1 MSHHPAEQFSSE
13 LLQRSQ
19 AITRHDCLHLF
30 SLLPKAELR
39 TNVDRAGEK
48 FLCGSFRHGGIHG
61 VFSATREFPL
71 SVAALI
77 AFDRISMPD
86 FQFSSI
92 AVHRD
97 VPTSCHKDT
106 NNFTDHN
113 LVCPLSDFAGGEIWV
128 NEPGGSAMRPVN
140 GSQLPGT
147 QRAVCAGPVTFPART
162 CLHSTEPWTGSRVVL
177 IAYAGGDHHAM
188 SVSDRTFL
196 TQLGFPL
203 PQDSSTDC
211 PPVAWQP
218 DVPDD
223 LKPFLNRVKAR
234 IAGRPLSELVFL
246 EFFCGSGGL
255 CTEVRRKGLSGSRG
269 IDHQAGAGVKCP
281 VISIDLA
288 TAGGQS
294 LAGEMLTRPDVVA
307 CHFAPPC
314 GTASAARSI
323 PGRNA
328 PRPLR
333 HSQAPDGVPDLR
345 GLDLTRVSTA
355 NKLYSLVACLVSKCN
370 ELGILWCIEN
380 PNRSL
385 FWATKPIVSLLR
397 CPHIRARLHH
407 GMFGSQRRKHTLLCH
422 AIPFLQ
428 VMQVSCDGSHE
439 HLPWGRL
446 PDGGWAT
453 KSEVAYPPLMC
464 RCLARSFV
472 SQLQALD
479 AKPLPP
485 NLHAAE
491 LQPARAAQ
499 IAASHQPSKRLPPLV
514 AEYANVVTVTGPT
527 SLVPSAPKLEA
538 AWAVS
543 SGCVTQP
550 PVQLLPEGSKRLSSF
565 PAGSDPEGLESI
577 ITARFGVP
585 WSPADFVA
593 QPIKC
598 KHPKLLASALP
609 APLKECIDRCVSMS
623 PVEIAKERT
632 ANLRQWMLRAKEL
645 TAAGEEPL
653 VSPHCKDILANKSM
667 KLLGE
672 LIRES
677 GYGDSKLPRDIGK
690 GFDLLGP
697 IPDSSGVLPKKA
709 TYASLS
715 VPEVREVASDNQRC
729 VWQAVLDSAKS
740 MSADEM
746 AVAAEIYKLTLAERD
761 EHLVEGPFSLE
772 DLPADAI
779 LTRRFGVVQSSWD
792 AAKGSVK
799 KIRPIERTQLTCLQ
813 SLISPWNIFPRMGRM
828 SGFSSFR
835 CAFIA
840 T

>member
-1 MSHHPAEQFSSE
+1 
-13 LLQRSQ
+13 
-19 AITRHDCLHLF
+19 
-30 SLLPKAELR
+30 
-39 TNVDRAGEK
+39 
-48 FLCGSFRHGGIHG
+48 
-61 VFSATREFPL
+61 
-71 SVAALI
+71 
-77 AFDRISMPD
+77 
-86 FQFSSI
+86 
-92 AVHRD
+92 
-97 VPTSCHKDT
+97 
-106 NNFTDHN
+106 
-113 LVCPLSDFAGGEIWV
+113 
-128 NEPGGSAMRPVN
+128 
-140 GSQLPGT
+140 
-147 QRAVCAGPVTFPART
+147 
-162 CLHSTEPWTGSRVVL
+162 
-177 IAYAGGDHHAM
+177 M

-203 PQDSSTDC
+203 PNDSGTDC

-218 DVPDD
+218 EVPDD
-223 LKPFLNRVKAR
+223 LRPFLSRVKAR

-255 CTEVRRKGLSGSRG
+255 CVEVRKKGLSGSRG

-288 TAGGQS
+288 TASGHS
-294 LAGEMLTRPDVVA
+294 LALEMLTRQDVVA

-328 PRPLR
+328 PLPLR
-333 HSQAPDGVPDLR
+333 TSQAPDGVPDLR

-355 NKLYSLVACLVSKCN
+355 NKLYSLVASLVNKCN

-385 FWATKPIVSLLR
+385 FWATKPITSLLR
-397 CPHIRARLHH
+397 CPHLCTRLHH
-407 GMFGSQRRKHTLLCH
+407 CMFGSQRRKHTLLCH

-446 PDGGWAT
+446 PNGGWAT
-453 KSEVAYPPLMC
+453 KAEVAYPPLMC
-464 RCLARSFV
+464 RCLAHSFV
-472 SQLQALD
+472 SQLQALG

-485 NLHAAE
+485 TLHDAE

-499 IAASHQPSKRLPPLV
+499 VATSHQPSKRLPPLV
-514 AEYANVVTVTGPT
+514 SEYAYVVTVTGPA
-527 SLVPSAPKLEA
+527 SLVPSALTLDA
-538 AWAVS
+538 TWHLA
-543 SGCVTQP
+543 SGCTAQP
-550 PVQLLPEGSKRLSSF
+550 SVQQLPAGSKRLSSF
-565 PAGSDPEGLESI
+565 PARGDPEGRESI
-577 ITARFGVP
+577 VTTKFGVP

-593 QPIKC
+593 QAIKC

-609 APLKECIDRCVSMS
+609 APLKECIDHCVSRS
-623 PVEIAKERT
+623 PVEIARERT

-645 TAAGEEPL
+645 NAEGEEPL
-653 VSPHCKDILANKSM
+653 VSSHCKDILANKSM

-672 LIRES
+672 MIHES

-715 VPEVREVASDNQRC
+715 VPEVREVAHDNQKC
-729 VWQAVLDSAKS
+729 VWQAVLDSAES
-740 MSADEM
+740 MSAEDM

-761 EHLVEGPFSLE
+761 EHWVEGPFFFFLGG
-772 DLPADAI
+772 L
-779 LTRRFGVVQSSWD
+779 
-792 AAKGSVK
+792 
-799 KIRPIERTQLTCLQ
+799 
-813 SLISPWNIFPRMGRM
+813 
-828 SGFSSFR
+828 
-835 CAFIA
+835 AF
-840 T
+840 

>member
-1 MSHHPAEQFSSE
+1 VTPSELALRELLDSSSPDAVSLQALASIRRLTFEAQTLCIAQIKASIETDGEPKVELAPAERAQRIAAQKRRLAGFDLTGPLENAYSNYVYVSAMVE
-13 LLQRSQ
+13 HDHPQWLELHRFIPRSQEISREKPGKEVILDESAKLSIRDRRTKDRCQIQNELQLAEAMTRRALACDLLQVCTFSVMERWHRYLLNKLSTPPPPNYRPTSMEQVLRADRQ
-19 AITRHDCLHLF
+19 AWIRLAEEVP
-30 SLLPKAELR
+30 SLKRDPAGQLPLDLAFPRLQIDPHVTYFLQPLQGKSFLKNANTEEDPPPAELR
-39 TNVDRAGEK
+39 ANVDRAGEK

-77 AFDRISMPD
+77 AFARISMPD

-128 NEPGGSAMRPVN
+128 HEPGGSAMRPVN

-147 QRAVCAGPVTFPART
+147 LRDVRAGPVIFPARN

-177 IAYAGGDHHAM
+177 IAYAGEDHHAM

-234 IAGRPLSELVFL
+234 IAGRPLS
-246 EFFCGSGGL
+246 
-255 CTEVRRKGLSGSRG
+255 
-269 IDHQAGAGVKCP
+269 GA
-281 VISIDLA
+281 
-288 TAGGQS
+288 
-294 LAGEMLTRPDVVA
+294 MLPG
-307 CHFAPPC
+307 PC
-314 GTASAARSI
+314 AL
-323 PGRNA
+323 
-328 PRPLR
+328 PRLPMVCR
-333 HSQAPDGVPDLR
+333 IF
-345 GLDLTRVSTA
+345 
-355 NKLYSLVACLVSKCN
+355 
-370 ELGILWCIEN
+370 E
-380 PNRSL
+380 
-385 FWATKPIVSLLR
+385 
-397 CPHIRARLHH
+397 
-407 GMFGSQRRKHTLLCH
+407 
-422 AIPFLQ
+422 

-453 KSEVAYPPLMC
+453 KFEVAYPPLMC
-464 RCLARSFV
+464 RCLAHSFV

-514 AEYANVVTVTGPT
+514 AEYASVVTVTGPT

-538 AWAVS
+538 AWVVS

-550 PVQLLPEGSKRLSSF
+550 PVQLLPEGSKRLASF
-565 PAGSDPEGLESI
+565 PAGGDPEGLESI
-577 ITARFGVP
+577 ITASFGVP

-593 QPIKC
+593 QAIKC

-609 APLKECIDRCVSMS
+609 APLKECIGHCVSMS

-645 TAAGEEPL
+645 TTAGEEPL

-672 LIRES
+672 MIRES

-729 VWQAVLDSAKS
+729 VC
-740 MSADEM
+740 
-746 AVAAEIYKLTLAERD
+746 VASRAGLSQV
-761 EHLVEGPFSLE
+761 HVC
-772 DLPADAI
+772 
-779 LTRRFGVVQSSWD
+779 RRIGGCCRNLQVDFG
-792 AAKGSVK
+792 
-799 KIRPIERTQLTCLQ
+799 
-813 SLISPWNIFPRMGRM
+813 
-828 SGFSSFR
+828 
-835 CAFIA
+835 
-840 T
+840 